1 MGEHPEEAASFLD
14 SVMEKVAEKLPGHDS
29 SSSDSDD
36 EKSKKPESKKPEPS
50 SNSSSV
56 KRLFGREKPVHTL
69 FGGGKSADVILWRN
83 KQTSAGVLAGA
94 TVMWLLFEWL
104 GYYLLTLICHVLI
117 LGITILFVWSNASA
131 FINKQPVRIPQISFS
146 EKVFQDVA
154 SALRFEINRL
164 FTVIHDVASGRDLKK
179 FLMVVAGL
187 WILSVIGSWANFLT
201 LFYVAFVFAHT
212 VPVLYEKYE
221 DQVDAFTFK
230 AMDEAKK
237 HYGTFDAKVLSK
249 IPRGPLK
256 DKKF

>member
-1 MGEHPEEAASFLD
+1 MGEHPEEAASFLE
-14 SVMEKVAEKLPGHDS
+14 SVMEKVTEKLPGHDS

-36 EKSKKPESKKPEPS
+36 EKSKKSKKPEPS
-50 SNSSSV
+50 SFASSV
-56 KRLFGREKPVHTL
+56 KRLFGREKPVHSL

-83 KQTSAGVLAGA
+83 KQTSAGVLVGA
-94 TVMWLLFEWL
+94 TVIWLLFEWL
-104 GYYLLTLICHVLI
+104 GYHLLTLICHVLI
-117 LGITILFVWSNASA
+117 LGLTILFVWSNASA

-146 EKVFQDVA
+146 EQLFQDVA
-154 SALRFEINRL
+154 SAVRFEINRL
-164 FTVIHDVASGRDLKK
+164 CAFIHDVASGRDLKK

-187 WILSVIGSWANFLT
+187 WLLSVVGSWTNFLT

-221 DQVDAFTFK
+221 DQVDAFAFK

-237 HYGTFDAKVLSK
+237 HYRTFDAKVLSK

>member
-1 MGEHPEEAASFLD
+1 MGEHPEEAASFLEG
-14 SVMEKVAEKLPGHDS
+14 VLEKVTGKLPGHDS

-36 EKSKKPESKKPEPS
+36 EKSKKTKPPS
-50 SNSSSV
+50 IQSPPI

-83 KQTSAGVLAGA
+83 KQTSASVLAGA
-94 TVMWLLFEWL
+94 TVLWLLFEWL

-117 LGITILFVWSNASA
+117 LGITILYVWSNASA

-146 EKVFQDVA
+146 EQLFQDVA

-164 FTVIHDVASGRDLKK
+164 FAVIHDVASGRDLKK

-187 WILSVIGSWANFLT
+187 WVLSVVGSWANFLT
-201 LFYVAFVFAHT
+201 LFYVAFVFAQT

-221 DQVDAFTFK
+221 VQVDDFTFK
-230 AMDEAKK
+230 AMEEAKK
-237 HYGTFDAKVLSK
+237 HYRTFDAKVLSK

-256 DKKF
+256 DKKI